1 MQLIKFETHDQASA
15 WIADQ
20 IISSLIKNP
29 NLILCMASGDTPAK
43 VCEHLVSKLIEG
55 KTDYSK
61 LFFLGLDEWY
71 GIGPEDTGSCAFSF
85 YQRLIN
91 PLGLQKDRYHF
102 FNALSDDPASECKKM
117 DDLIEEK
124 GGIDFMLVG
133 VGMNGHIGFNEPG
146 TPFDIKSH
154 IIDLDEITIN
164 VGQKYFSEAKKLE
177 KGITIGLGHLL
188 NSKTVIVQA
197 NGIKKA
203 EIINRTVND
212 DINESLPSS
221 VIRLHTN
228 GFLVL
233 DHAAAS
239 LIEE

>member
-1 MQLIKFETHDQASA
+1 
-15 WIADQ
+15 
-20 IISSLIKNP
+20 
-29 NLILCMASGDTPAK
+29 
-43 VCEHLVSKLIEG
+43 
-55 KTDYSK
+55 
-61 LFFLGLDEWY
+61 
-71 GIGPEDTGSCAFSF
+71 
-85 YQRLIN
+85 
-91 PLGLQKDRYHF
+91 
-102 FNALSDDPASECKKM
+102 
-117 DDLIEEK
+117 
-124 GGIDFMLVG
+124 MLVG

-203 EIINRTVND
+203 EVINRTMND

-228 GFLVL
+228 GYLVL